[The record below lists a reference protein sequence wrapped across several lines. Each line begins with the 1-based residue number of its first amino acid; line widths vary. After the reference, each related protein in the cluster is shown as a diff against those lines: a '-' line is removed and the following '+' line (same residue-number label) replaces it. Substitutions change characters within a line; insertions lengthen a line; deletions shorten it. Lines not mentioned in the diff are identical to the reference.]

1 MSRFLAPIHFWLYDK
16 IKKHETLEPEL
27 IDHAEINGEILSDLN
42 DRYPGFDLD
51 TPLEEVIDQGNIHG
65 WLQERIAMS
74 ERRRD
79 ALLKHVPMEKAE
91 EVYAADA
98 RATAEAHEGG
108 ASDFPTL
115 QKTINQYLLDGMPC
129 DQLHGTL
136 AHTETTFKWLTKEAI
151 HAPFW
156 TDLDRYLQLRKVWV
170 DTFVSTL
177 IPGLSYDVI
186 RTDAGLENTLTKE
199 EN

>member
-1 MSRFLAPIHFWLYDK
+1 MSRFLAPIHFWLYEK
-16 IKKHETLEPEL
+16 IKKHEVLEPEL
-27 IDHAEINGEILSDLN
+27 IEHAEINGAFLSDLN

-51 TPLEEVIDQGNIHG
+51 ISLEEVIDQGNIHG
-65 WLQERIAMS
+65 WLQERIALS

-79 ALLKHVPMEKAE
+79 ALLKVVPVEKAE
-91 EVYAADA
+91 LVYAADA
-98 RATAEAHEGG
+98 RATAEAHEGEAG
-108 ASDFPTL
+108 DFPMV

-136 AHTETTFKWLTKEAI
+136 EHTETTFRWLTKEAI

-170 DTFVSTL
+170 DTFVRTL
-177 IPGLSYDVI
+177 TPGLRYDVI
-186 RTDAGLENTLTKE
+186 RTEAGLENTLTKE
-199 EN
+199 EK

>member
-16 IKKHETLEPEL
+16 IKKHEAIEPEL
-27 IDHAEINGEILSDLN
+27 IEHSEINGAFLSDLN

-51 TPLEEVIDQGNIHG
+51 IPLEEVIDQGNIHG
-65 WLQERIAMS
+65 WLQERIAMT

-79 ALLKHVPMEKAE
+79 ALLEAVPMDKAE
-91 EVYAADA
+91 MVYAEDA
-98 RATAEAHEGG
+98 KTTAEAHEGTPG
-108 ASDFPTL
+108 DFPTL

-136 AHTETTFKWLTKEAI
+136 EHTDTTFRWLTKEAI

-156 TDLDRYLQLRKVWV
+156 TNMDRYLALRQVWV
-170 DTFVSTL
+170 DTFVKTL
-177 IPGLSYDVI
+177 VPGLRYTVT
-186 RTDAGLENTLTKE
+186 RTESGLENTLTKE
-199 EN
+199 EK